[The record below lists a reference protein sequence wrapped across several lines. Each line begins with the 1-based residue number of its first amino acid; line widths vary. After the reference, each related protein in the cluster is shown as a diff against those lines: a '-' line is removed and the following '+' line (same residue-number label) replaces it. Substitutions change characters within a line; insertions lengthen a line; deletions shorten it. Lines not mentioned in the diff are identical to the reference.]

1 MSNQEYTSESNNE
14 KAITTVIVKSKGPLV
29 VISESIHVETEDGK
43 VLKSGVQRVSFCRC
57 GESKNM
63 PYCDGA
69 HKHIQFIG

>member
-14 KAITTVIVKSKGPLV
+14 KAITTVIVKSTGPLV
-29 VISESIHVETEDGK
+29 LISESITVETEDGQ

-69 HKHIQFIG
+69 HKHIPFIG